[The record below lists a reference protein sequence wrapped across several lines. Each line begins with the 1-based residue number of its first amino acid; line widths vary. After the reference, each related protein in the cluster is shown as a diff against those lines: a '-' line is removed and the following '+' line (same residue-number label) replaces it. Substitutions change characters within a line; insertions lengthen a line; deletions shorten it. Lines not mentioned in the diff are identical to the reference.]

1 MPGELH
7 ARKRASTTA
16 GSVVLATLLSAERQ
30 EWCRPHLLDR
40 TSRRTLQE
48 MHEIRVTFD
57 QLALIHKSLQAVRTL
72 GVLPPQDELLADTMQ
87 IVDQALLDAVRTA
100 LRAE

>member
-1 MPGELH
+1 
-7 ARKRASTTA
+7 
-16 GSVVLATLLSAERQ
+16 
-30 EWCRPHLLDR
+30 
-40 TSRRTLQE
+40 

>member
-1 MPGELH
+1 M
-7 ARKRASTTA
+7 
-16 GSVVLATLLSAERQ
+16 VLATLLSAERR
-30 EWCRPHLLDR
+30 EWCRPHLLDPHLG
-40 TSRRTLQE
+40 RTLQE